1 MKKLLREKMLVLR
14 KNFPVEQRLSASKR
28 IIENF
33 LRLDAVQKAAEI
45 FSYVPTAEEVQID
58 PLLEN
63 LLSSGKKIS
72 IPFII
77 SKSEMVAA
85 RIDSLQ
91 SLIVGKFGIR
101 TAPEIKI
108 VPESEIDLVIVPGL
122 AFDRN
127 GNRLGLGA
135 GFYDRFLE
143 KIPRAEKIAVA
154 YDFQLVETVPTD
166 FHDQKIDALV
176 TEKGEIFF

>member
-1 MKKLLREKMLVLR
+1 MKKLLRQKMLELR
-14 KNFPVEQRLSASKR
+14 KNFPAEQRLSASKQ

-33 LRLDAVQKAAEI
+33 LRLDIVQTAANI
-45 FSYVPTAEEVQID
+45 FAYAPTAEEVQID

-63 LLSSGKKIS
+63 LLSSGKNVS

-85 RIDSLQ
+85 KIDSLQ
-91 SLIVGKFGIR
+91 SLIAGKFGIR
-101 TAPEIKI
+101 TAPEVEI

-122 AFDRN
+122 AFDRS

-135 GFYDRFLE
+135 GYYDRFLE
-143 KIPRAEKIAVA
+143 KIPRAWKIALA

-166 FHDQKIDALV
+166 IHDQKIGALV